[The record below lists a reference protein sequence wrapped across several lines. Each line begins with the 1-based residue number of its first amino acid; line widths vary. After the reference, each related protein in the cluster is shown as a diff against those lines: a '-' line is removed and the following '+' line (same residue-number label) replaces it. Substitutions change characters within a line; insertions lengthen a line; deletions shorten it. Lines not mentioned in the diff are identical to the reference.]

1 MKNLSDV
8 DVRLM
13 THLGDNMR
21 GALLL
26 EEDWPRVSDSPLPR
40 AHRVS

>member
-8 DVRLM
+8 DMLLM

-21 GALLL
+21 GAQLL
-26 EEDWPRVSDSPLPR
+26 EGDSVRVSDSPIPAGR
-40 AHRVS
+40 